1 MHCAT
6 DGPRYDIA
14 HIVARIAGEEGRD
27 HPRQKLVRWL
37 RAEGLEQLIGPL
49 NRAYAQRTDIERRN
63 APASAVFAAC
73 RSCDDLTAVFGR
85 TPYFAITD
93 GLHPLY

>member
-27 HPRQKLVRWL
+27 HPRQRLARWL

-49 NRAYAQRTDIERRN
+49 NRAYAKRTDFERRVS
-63 APASAVFAAC
+63 PTSAVHSAC
-73 RSCDDLTAVFGR
+73 RSCDDLIPIFGLSPSTLVGILR
-85 TPYFAITD
+85 SPA
-93 GLHPLY
+93 